1 MFISSEIILPF
12 ATNFVD
18 DLNEALKKIEPQAGL
33 SKTQK
38 GWLCFCI
45 LGIAVTNSICWKQF
59 ERASLGF
66 YLHASLSWMFRHS
79 KIFWHILLRASVEVI
94 LCNYGITE
102 GVLVIDD
109 SDKKRSKS
117 TKRIYKTH
125 KIKDKASGGFI
136 NGQSII
142 LLLLVTPAVTIPV
155 GFEFYMP
162 DPDVTAWNKLDEK
175 LRKQGAPKQARP
187 PKSPKNEKYPTK
199 QEVGL
204 RLLEDFHSHH
214 TSIDVK
220 CVIADALYGTDKFT
234 ARASDIF
241 GDVQVISRLRKSQN
255 IRFRTKEMNVASY
268 FSKFP
273 GTPQK
278 IRVRGGEEVT
288 VIVGSARLHVCSH
301 GKKRFVIALKYEG
314 EEEYRYLVA
323 SDLSWRTLDI
333 VQAHTLRWLV
343 EVFFQDWKSY
353 EGWGHLTK
361 QPDEEGSRRSLILSL
376 LLDHCLLLHP
386 EQLAR
391 LENKLPACTVG
402 SLRERVK
409 VESLIQVIRK
419 VILSNNP
426 EEMLGRLVKAAK
438 DIFQLASSKKHM
450 MNRELGCLEPTPS
463 LKYKV
468 KYCLA

>member
-1 MFISSEIILPF
+1 MFISNEVLPF
-12 ATNFVD
+12 VKSFIDN
-18 DLNEALKKIEPQAGL
+18 LNEALKKINPQADL
-33 SKTQK
+33 SKIQK
-38 GWLCFCI
+38 GWLGFC
-45 LGIAVTNSICWKQF
+45 LVAIAVTNSICWKQF

-66 YLHASLSWMFRHS
+66 YLHSSLSWMFRHS

-102 GVLVIDD
+102 GVLAIDD

-142 LLLLVTPAVTIPV
+142 FLLLVTPAVTIPV

-162 DPDVTAWNKLDEK
+162 DPEVTAWNKLEAK
-175 LRKQGAPKQARP
+175 LKKQGVPKQERP
-187 PKSPKNEKYPTK
+187 PKPPKNERYPTK
-199 QEVGL
+199 PEIGL
-204 RLLEDFHSHH
+204 KLLEDFHSHYP
-214 TSIDVK
+214 SINVK
-220 CVIADALYGTDKFT
+220 CVVADALYGTDDFT
-234 ARASDIF
+234 TKASDIF
-241 GDVQVISRLRKSQN
+241 GGVQVISQLRKNQK
-255 IRFRTKEMNVASY
+255 IRFRTKAMSVASY

-278 IRVRGGEEVT
+278 IKIRGGEEVT
-288 VIVGSARLHVCSH
+288 VVVGSARLYVYSH

-314 EEEYRYLVA
+314 EEEYRYLLA

-333 VQAHTLRWLV
+333 AQAYTLRWLV

-353 EGWGHLTK
+353 EGWGQLTK

-376 LLDHCLLLHP
+376 LLDHCLLLHS

-391 LENKLPACTVG
+391 LKNKLPACTVG

-409 VESLIQVIRK
+409 VESLVQVIQK

-426 EEMLGRLVKAAK
+426 EEMLRRLVKAAK
-438 DIFQLASSKKHM
+438 DVFQLAPSKKHM
-450 MNRELGCLEPTPS
+450 MNREWGRLEPTPS
-463 LKYKV
+463 L
-468 KYCLA
+468 YCLA